1 MRAKIMTVYLY
12 QLGTFFKDIK
22 KNNSD
27 LSKNFINIKDLEKEK
42 LS

>member
-1 MRAKIMTVYLY
+1 MTVYLY
-12 QLGTFFKDIK
+12 WLGIFLKILK
-22 KNNSD
+22 KIIVD